1 MKALILYSS
10 RDGQTREI
18 AASYCRDADIRS
30 SCAMCWICTG
40 AARLTGRSMIAC

>member
-18 AASYCRDADIRS
+18 AARI
-30 SCAMCWICTG
+30 
-40 AARLTGRSMIAC
+40 ARTLTPQRAV